1 MSLNKLIILVSKLIG
16 SLISTAKFTCPFLIF
31 NCHASIL
38 VKGFR
43 LLKALITFTLSFSKL
58 IESVIVVRSKV
69 LAELEALSGASE
81 NVMELTIRVQTAN
94 DLVLRWH
101 VKLFHHAIQFL
112 AQFYILL
119 IEFGNLTIF
128 LGKQEFQ
135 IFYLVLSLAALSLP
149 FEVGTVSMLTV
160 LNQLEV
166 KIIVF
171 FNKSLIFLLKRRH
184 RLSVKSGFVGDDC
197 ILILELL
204 EGLSGLQ
211 HLIQKSLNQ
220 G

>member
-1 MSLNKLIILVSKLIG
+1 
-16 SLISTAKFTCPFLIF
+16 
-31 NCHASIL
+31 
-38 VKGFR
+38 
-43 LLKALITFTLSFSKL
+43 
-58 IESVIVVRSKV
+58 
-69 LAELEALSGASE
+69 
-81 NVMELTIRVQTAN
+81 MELAIRVQTAN

-101 VKLFHHAIQFL
+101 VKLLHHTIQFL

-119 IEFGNLTIF
+119 IEFDNLTIF

-171 FNKSLIFLLKRRH
+171 FNKSLIFLLERRH
-184 RLSVKSGFVGDDC
+184 RLSIKSGFVGDDC

-204 EGLSGLQ
+204 ECLCRLEY
-211 HLIQKSLNQ
+211 LVEKSLD
-220 G
+220 

>member
-1 MSLNKLIILVSKLIG
+1 
-16 SLISTAKFTCPFLIF
+16 
-31 NCHASIL
+31 
-38 VKGFR
+38 
-43 LLKALITFTLSFSKL
+43 
-58 IESVIVVRSKV
+58 
-69 LAELEALSGASE
+69 
-81 NVMELTIRVQTAN
+81 MELAIRVQTAN

-101 VKLFHHAIQFL
+101 VKLFHDSIQFL

-119 IEFGNLTIF
+119 IEFDNLTIF

-171 FNKSLIFLLKRRH
+171 FDKSLILL
-184 RLSVKSGFVGDDC
+184 L
-197 ILILELL
+197 
-204 EGLSGLQ
+204 
-211 HLIQKSLNQ
+211 
-220 G
+220 